1 MAPTAAPTATKP
13 IIVGVPRIATPPAAQ
28 VIEATLV
35 TILAASPVTIVA
47 TVEATKLTAAT
58 PIPTTFA
65 APVTTPIV
73 LPAAISSMGVTLFF
87 TLLFNF
93 SLFSIMDISF
103 NLPYLKFRIKNLFTL
118 K

>member
-1 MAPTAAPTATKP
+1 MAPTATKP

-35 TILAASPVTIVA
+35 TILAASPPSSPVTIVA

-93 SLFSIMDISF
+93 SLFYIMDISF